1 MLRLTRVCGAAL
13 WAAVLAAV
21 MLAIPLKT
29 LAVRQIDKA
38 ALPLAGAWDITVQTS
53 KGNRYSWLE
62 IEPSG
67 ATLVGRFVGMFGSAR
82 PISKIE
88 FSQGTMRFTMPRQY
102 EDREFQFQG
111 KMEGDHL
118 AGAVTG
124 YDSTPSRW
132 IAQRAPALKRDHPPV
147 WAAPLKLFDGSSMTA
162 WRPQSS
168 GSNWIVRDHLLVNTK
183 SGANLLTLDNF
194 EDFKLHVEFKCP
206 KGSNS
211 GIFLRG
217 RYEVQIE
224 DDEGP
229 QLNVH
234 SMGAIYGF
242 FPPCVKMSKGPNGW
256 QTFDITL
263 TGRVVTVVFNG
274 ERIID
279 RQTIPG
285 ITGGAIDS
293 DEGRP
298 GPILIQGDHGA
309 VMFRNITITTAK

>member
-1 MLRLTRVCGAAL
+1 LIAAIAFATLPLLPADALT
-13 WAAVLAAV
+13 
-21 MLAIPLKT
+21 P
-29 LAVRQIDKA
+29 RQIDKA
-38 ALPLAGAWDITVQTS
+38 ALPLAGAWDITIHTT
-53 KGNRYSWLE
+53 KGDRYSWLE

-82 PISKIE
+82 PISKID

-102 EDREFQFQG
+102 EDREFQFEG
-111 KMEGDHL
+111 KLDGDHL
-118 AGAVTG
+118 AGTATG
-124 YDSTPSRW
+124 YDSAPSDW
-132 IAQRAPALKRDHPPV
+132 VAQRAPALKRNH
-147 WAAPLKLFDGSSMTA
+147 APEWGTETKLFDGSSMIA
-162 WRPQSS
+162 WRPQGG
-168 GSNWIVRDHLLVNTK
+168 GSNWTVRDNQLVNLK
-183 SGANLLTLDNF
+183 SGANLMTLDNF

-211 GIFLRG
+211 GIYLRG

-242 FPPCVKMSKGPNGW
+242 FAPCVKMSKGPSEW
-256 QTFDITL
+256 QSFDITL
-263 TGRVVTVVFNG
+263 VGRVVTVVFNG
-274 ERIID
+274 DTIID

-309 VMFRNITITTAK
+309 VMFRNITITPAK

>member
-1 MLRLTRVCGAAL
+1 MLRLIGLFRAL
-13 WAAVLAAV
+13 LLCVPLTFLIPLAAT
-21 MLAIPLKT
+21 AHAP
-29 LAVRQIDKA
+29 RQIDKA
-38 ALPLAGAWDITVQTS
+38 ALPLAGAWDITIHTS
-53 KGNRYSWLE
+53 HGDRYSWLE

-88 FSQGTMRFTMPRQY
+88 FSHGMMRFTMPRQY
-102 EDREFQFQG
+102 EDREFQFEG
-111 KMEGDHL
+111 KLEGEHL
-118 AGAVTG
+118 SGTVTG
-124 YDSTPSRW
+124 YDSTPSPW
-132 IAQRAPALKRDHPPV
+132 AAQRAPALKRDRTPE
-147 WAAPLKLFDGSSMTA
+147 WGAPIALFDGTSMVA
-162 WRPQSS
+162 WKPQSS
-168 GSNWIVRDHLLVNTK
+168 GSNWAVRNHQLVNTK
-183 SGANLLTLDNF
+183 SGANLLSVDSF
-194 EDFKLHVEFKCP
+194 KDFKAHVEFKCP

-211 GIFLRG
+211 GFFLRG

-242 FPPCVKMSKGPNGW
+242 FPPCVKMSKGPNDW

-263 TGRVVTVVFNG
+263 VGRIVTVVFNG
-274 ERIID
+274 EKIID

-285 ITGGAIDS
+285 ITGGAIEC

-309 VMFRNITITTAK
+309 IMFRKITITPAK